1 MNTAGAVVLALVLL
15 LLAAGAGWVIFTRVR
30 AARLGVRTHPPSL
43 SIQAGKPLT
52 NHHPPPQLPP
62 PPLKSYIPF
71 LSSSSSASYGGPS
84 PRPGGLTG
92 WINDRFRFS
101 RNRNTRT
108 AAGAYEGSSSAGG
121 AYGND
126 GGYSGGRGQPHHLDD
141 DAWDSRVVGGYNP
154 YEEERELGIVS
165 HAQSGGAPHGEGYR
179 MNLAGEEEHE
189 EEERGRPRSRSP
201 VTGAGVAGAGAGAAK
216 SAKNPFG
223 DEAEP
228 SNISL
233 RGVSPRPM
241 DGTSFA
247 GRKAAR
253 GEDDRRSLF
262 REDV

>member
-15 LLAAGAGWVIFTRVR
+15 LLAAGVGWVIFTRVR
-30 AARLGVRTHPPSL
+30 AARLGVCTHLPSL
-43 SIQAGKPLT
+43 PFHASPSKALT

-71 LSSSSSASYGGPS
+71 LSSSSSPSYGAS
-84 PRPGGLTG
+84 PRPGGLIG
-92 WINDRFRFS
+92 WFNDRFS
-101 RNRNTRT
+101 RSRNTRT
-108 AAGAYEGSSSAGG
+108 AAGAYEGSSSAG
-121 AYGND
+121 YNN
-126 GGYSGGRGQPHHLDD
+126 GGYSGDRGQHHHLDPD

-154 YEEERELGIVS
+154 YEEERELGTVS

-201 VTGAGVAGAGAGAAK
+201 VTGAGATALKPA
-216 SAKNPFG
+216 SNPFG
-223 DEAEP
+223 DDAES

-247 GRKAAR
+247 GRKAAK